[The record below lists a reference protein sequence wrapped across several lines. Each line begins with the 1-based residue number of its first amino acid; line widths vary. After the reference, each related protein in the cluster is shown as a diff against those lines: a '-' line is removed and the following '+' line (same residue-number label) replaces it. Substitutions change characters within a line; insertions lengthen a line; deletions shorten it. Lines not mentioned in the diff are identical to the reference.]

1 MTINPDNLNTVGYF
15 SLYLNFVHLLAQK
28 PNLEK
33 IMFIQANSVVIV
45 VCSNPV
51 LLVSGLGQ
59 VG

>member
-1 MTINPDNLNTVGYF
+1 MTINPDNLNTVGYI

-45 VCSNPV
+45 ACSNPV